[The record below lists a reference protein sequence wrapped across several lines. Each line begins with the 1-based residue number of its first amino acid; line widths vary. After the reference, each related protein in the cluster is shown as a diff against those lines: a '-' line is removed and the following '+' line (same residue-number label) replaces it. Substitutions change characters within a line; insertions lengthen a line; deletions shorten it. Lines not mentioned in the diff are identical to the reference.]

1 MQDVRYISF
10 QHLFDKTLPELGK
23 SVDIDNDVEDV
34 LIGLL
39 VGLVFAA
46 YLATGEDLKRT
57 KKWILE
63 TVSVAIQSVEI
74 NKHGAEA

>member
-1 MQDVRYISF
+1 
-10 QHLFDKTLPELGK
+10 LGK
-23 SVDIDNDVEDV
+23 SVDGDDVEDV

-57 KKWILE
+57 NRW
-63 TVSVAIQSVEI
+63 VSGVVSAAIQSVEI

>member
-23 SVDIDNDVEDV
+23 SVDGDDVEDV

-57 KKWILE
+57 KKWVLE